1 MYIKRLIL
9 NHMYINM
16 HFVLLLTVD
25 FFAVFRYNK
34 DDLKMSVNRQLSL
47 NNNYSGKEKFLCKMF
62 RNLKNNLF

>member
-1 MYIKRLIL
+1 MYIKQLIFS
-9 NHMYINM
+9 HMFINV

-25 FFAVFRYNK
+25 FFAVIMYNK
-34 DDLKMSVNRQLSL
+34 DALKMSVNRQLSL

>member
-1 MYIKRLIL
+1 MYIKQLVFS
-9 NHMYINM
+9 HVFINV

-25 FFAVFRYNK
+25 FFAVLRYNK